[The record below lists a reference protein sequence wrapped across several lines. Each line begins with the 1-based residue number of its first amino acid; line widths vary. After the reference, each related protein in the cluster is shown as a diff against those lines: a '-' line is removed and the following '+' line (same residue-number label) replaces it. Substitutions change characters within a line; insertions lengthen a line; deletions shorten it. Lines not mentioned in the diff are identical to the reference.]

1 MHHDHS
7 IIACSRHTLMGVIL
21 RTHPICGE
29 SCIQHL
35 AHLEVASLQQ
45 YQTIVAIGN
54 PEQHV
59 HKALHCGSK
68 QQ

>member
-1 MHHDHS
+1 
-7 IIACSRHTLMGVIL
+7 MGVIL